1 MYEKTIDF
9 IKALYPN
16 KYPIILHEPVFFGN
30 EKKYLNDC
38 IDSTFVSYVG
48 KYVTQ
53 FEEMTAK
60 YTGSKYAVAV
70 VNGTAALQIA
80 LQIAGV
86 KPGDEVITQPLT
98 FVATANAISH
108 CGAKPVFVDV
118 DRDTMG
124 MSPEKLADWLSKNTK
139 YDCIH
144 KRTINQSTNLE
155 RSGNPDSSG
164 QPINKVTRKRVSAIV
179 PMHTFGFPCRID
191 ELIEIANKYN
201 IPVIEDSAESLGSF
215 YLPREINKGR
225 FDGSKKEIISQGRH
239 TGTFGLAGVLS
250 YNGNKTITTG
260 GGGMIIT
267 DNEEFAKKAKHI
279 TTTAKVPHKWEYIH
293 DEVGYNY
300 RMTNVTAAIGVAQME
315 NLDNIIENKR
325 QTAEKYKEF
334 FQSIQSTNLPAAAKA
349 NEDHSVIEFV
359 IEPSNS
365 FSNYWLN
372 CIRLENRQERGKFL
386 EETNSN
392 GVMTRPI
399 WRLMNKLDIFK
410 DCQKGNL
417 DNSEWLEDRIVNI
430 PSGYRNQ

>member
-1 MYEKTIDF
+1 MYNEVIDF
-9 IKALYPN
+9 IKSLYPHKN
-16 KYPIILHEPVFFGN
+16 PVPLHEPVFFGN
-30 EKKYLNDC
+30 EKKFLNDC

-70 VNGTAALQIA
+70 VNGTAALQIT
-80 LQIAGV
+80 LQVAGV

-108 CGAKPVFVDV
+108 CGAKPVFIDV
-118 DRDTMG
+118 DKDTMG
-124 MSPEKLADWLSKNTK
+124 MSPEKLEDWLSKNIVFK
-139 YDCIH
+139 
-144 KRTINQSTNLE
+144 QVSGFSTM
-155 RSGNPDSSG
+155 
-164 QPINKVTRKRVSAIV
+164 QPCNNATMQRVSAIV
-179 PMHTFGFPCRID
+179 PMHTFGYPCRID
-191 ELIEIANKYN
+191 EIVEIANKYN
-201 IPVIEDSAESLGSF
+201 IPVIEDSAESLGS
-215 YLPREINKGR
+215 YYKNK
-225 FDGSKKEIISQGRH
+225 H

-315 NLDNIIENKR
+315 ILDKILENKR
-325 QTAEKYKEF
+325 QTAEHYKKF
-334 FQSIQSTNLPAAAKA
+334 FSTIRQFDNSTIKFISEPA
-349 NEDHSVIEFV
+349 
-359 IEPSNS
+359 NS
-365 FSNYWLN
+365 LSNYWLN
-372 CIRLENRQERGKFL
+372 CVQLENRELRDKFL

-399 WRLMNKLDIFK
+399 WRLMNKLDMYK
-410 DCQKGNL
+410 DCQKGNIN
-417 DNSEWLEDRIVNI
+417 NSEWLEDRIVNI

>member
-1 MYEKTIDF
+1 MNKMSEIEETIDF
-9 IKALYPN
+9 IKELYS
-16 KYPIILHEPVFFGN
+16 KQYPDFIPLHAPVFWGN
-30 EKKYLNDC
+30 EKKYLENC

-60 YTGSKYAVAV
+60 YTGTKYAVAV

-118 DRDTMG
+118 DKDTMG
-124 MSPEKLADWLSKNTK
+124 MSPEKLENWLSKNTN
-139 YDCIH
+139 YDNSK
-144 KRTINQSTNLE
+144 KRTINLSTN
-155 RSGNPDSSG
+155 
-164 QPINKVTRKRVSAIV
+164 QPISAIV

-191 ELIEIANKYN
+191 EIIEIANKYN

-225 FDGSKKEIISQGRH
+225 FDGSKKEIISRGRH

-267 DNEEFAKKAKHI
+267 DNEEFAQRAKHI

-293 DEVGYNY
+293 DEVGYNF

-315 NLDNIIENKR
+315 NLEKIIKNKR
-325 QTAEKYKEF
+325 ETATLYNEF
-334 FQSIQSTNLPAAAKA
+334 FQSKQSTNLPAAAKA
-349 NEDHSVIEFV
+349 KEGHSIIEF
-359 IEPSNS
+359 ISEQSGAI
-365 FSNYWLN
+365 SNYWLN
-372 CIRLENRQERGKFL
+372 CIKLENRETRDKFL
-386 EETNSN
+386 EETNLN

-399 WRLMNKLDIFK
+399 WRLMNKLDMYK
-410 DCQKGNL
+410 DCPKGNL